1 VTHLRQIM
9 LEELE
14 RRNYA
19 AGTIRC
25 YIRVVEQFAQHFHRP
40 PDQLGLEHIRQYQA
54 ALLRQKKLAPSTV
67 SQHLAGLR
75 FFYIQVLKRGWSA
88 AETPYPRQV
97 QALPQVLSREE
108 VAHLIQAART
118 PFQRAVLMT
127 LYATGGRRAE
137 VATLKVSDIDSR
149 RMVVHIHGGKG
160 RKDRDVMLSPR
171 LLDALRAFWRSKR
184 PPRFKRPPVYL
195 FPSSNGHRGI
205 EQPISDKTIW
215 NVCKSAARRAGLEH
229 RHIHPHTLRHCF
241 ATHLLEAGAD
251 LRTIQIL
258 LGHRDLE
265 ETTIYL
271 HLSQRHLSATASPLD
286 ALTFTLQGEQKH
298 SS

>member
-14 RRNYA
+14 RRNFA
-19 AGTIRC
+19 PGTIRC

-54 ALLRQKKLAPSTV
+54 ALLRQKKLSPSTV
-67 SQHLAGLR
+67 GQHLAGLR

-108 VAHLIQAART
+108 VAQLIQAART

-137 VATLKVSDIDSR
+137 VATLKVSDIDSQ
-149 RMVVHIHGGKG
+149 RMVVHIRGGKG

-171 LLDALRAFWRSKR
+171 LLDALRVYWRSKR
-184 PPRFKRPPVYL
+184 PRVYL
-195 FPSSNGHRGI
+195 FSSSNGHRGI

-215 NVCKSAARRAGLEH
+215 NVCRSAARRAGLEH
-229 RHIHPHTLRHCF
+229 RHIHPHTLRQAWAYYTTFQSPFILKTIGLDRREF
-241 ATHLLEAGAD
+241 AEVYGHHDVLLSPLVAPLEATD
-251 LRTIQIL
+251 PFSR
-258 LGHRDLE
+258 
-265 ETTIYL
+265 
-271 HLSQRHLSATASPLD
+271 
-286 ALTFTLQGEQKH
+286 
-298 SS
+298 